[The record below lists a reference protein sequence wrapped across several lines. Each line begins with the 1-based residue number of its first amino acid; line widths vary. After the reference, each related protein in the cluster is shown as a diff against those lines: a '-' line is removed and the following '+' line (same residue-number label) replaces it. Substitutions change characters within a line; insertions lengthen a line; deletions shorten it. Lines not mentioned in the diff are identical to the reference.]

1 VTAVYTT
8 PALPTTIPVATG
20 TMLGKFNFFAFF
32 KIQNFVINVSF
43 RKNMIQ
49 LFNS

>member
-20 TMLGKFNFFAFF
+20 TMLGKFNFFPFC
-32 KIQNFVINVSF
+32 KIQNFVTNASF
-43 RKNMIQ
+43 RKNMTQ
-49 LFNS
+49 MFNS